1 MLKGMIQLSDTLII
15 DSLYP
20 RAAKALAIPTN
31 VMKLKTH
38 LSQYFDRNSHIL
50 FSLNFTERLIVFEA
64 DKDILF
70 EVLGISKE
78 EIQKVLDESPFGK
91 IKWVSNPVTVA
102 ILLCI
107 LYFDKN
113 NMAKEVEIMEIFMT
127 CYFYAILHTSIFPHP
142 PNPSIMEYTLTKN
155 PNVTGN
161 FIFKKEGSL
170 FNSFK
175 HMSKIS
181 HENYIHDLETK
192 RTDKMVNDYIS
203 SIRTR
208 LNSLLKNIMNYFLQ
222 DHKAGHYFNREADV
236 HEEDKYRLADSTSLF
251 ISKLAS
257 KTTTNIISYRFN
269 RSLIR
274 SIANTDVNLH
284 PLTLE
289 NILNTIIEQFR
300 MEIDRFVS
308 SIIELYVVE
317 GQNNAT
323 TINSSKFINE
333 CLYLYKSNS
342 SKPRVVYLKDT
353 LDKWIAEGSKLNGQR
368 FIREATI
375 YAYRKAIFTMFVYS
389 INKESQ
395 PS

>member
-1 MLKGMIQLSDTLII
+1 MVQLSDTII
-15 DSLYP
+15 LDSLYSK
-20 RAAKALAIPTN
+20 AATALSNPAN
-31 VMKLKTH
+31 VMKLKTY
-38 LSQYFDRNSHIL
+38 LSKYFDKNSHIL

-64 DKDILF
+64 DKAILF
-70 EVLGISKE
+70 ESLGISDK
-78 EIQKVLDESPFGK
+78 EIQAVLDKSPFGK
-91 IKWVSNPVTVA
+91 INWVLNPTTVA
-102 ILLCI
+102 LLLCI
-107 LYFDKN
+107 LYFDNK
-113 NMAKEVEIMEIFMT
+113 KLEKDVEICEIFLT
-127 CYFYAILHTSIFPHP
+127 CYFYSVLHPKIFNYP
-142 PNPSIMEYTLTKN
+142 PNAAIMEYTLTKN

-181 HENYIHDLETK
+181 HENYIVDLKTLK
-192 RTDKMVNDYIS
+192 TDKMVNDYVG

-208 LNSLLKNIMNYFLQ
+208 LNSLLKNIMNYFLE

-236 HEEDKYRLADSTSLF
+236 HEDDKYRLADSTTLF
-251 ISKLAS
+251 VSKLAS

-269 RSLIR
+269 RSI
-274 SIANTDVNLH
+274 IKQTANADINLH
-284 PLTLE
+284 PITLE
-289 NILNTIIEQFR
+289 NILNTIIEHYRQ
-300 MEIDRFVS
+300 DVDAFVS
-308 SIIELYVVE
+308 SIIELYVIE
-317 GQNNAT
+317 GNNNAT
-323 TINSSKFINE
+323 TINTSKFINE

-342 SKPRVVYLKDT
+342 SKPRVVYLKNT